1 MQLSY
6 CRPLLSVS
14 ASAQP
19 KEDWTLQQCIDYAI
33 ENNISVKQFQI
44 SSNNQELRLNTTRNS
59 RLPNVGINL
68 SENAS
73 FGRGP
78 GRDGTT
84 VDHTQLSTSLGAS
97 ASVTVFEG
105 MRIKHDIAGQKF
117 SLQAS
122 LKDLERARED
132 VSLNVTSLYLQ
143 VLLNKEM
150 VKVAEN
156 QVELSRQQ
164 VERSELLVKN
174 GRNPE
179 SDLYESKALLANDEM
194 NLTQSRNTLL
204 LSLLD
209 LSQALNLENKDGFD
223 IRMPDLGNITIASMS
238 RMETPGTVYDYAVG
252 NRPRILAEQL
262 RLKSSEKALLS
273 AKSAFYPSISLGA
286 GYSNGYYFSIYE
298 GARNAAF
305 FNQLKNNG
313 SEYIGL
319 SINIPIFNRNATR
332 NNVRM
337 AQNNIR
343 IQELAITEAQLAL
356 RKEIEQSY
364 YSADAAYQ
372 KYLSAENRS
381 RRLAKLSVTRKKKR
395 TPDVRPSSTT
405 TTPKPGWKNPNR
417 TWYKPNSISYS
428 AEKSSIFTPVNRSIS
443 ASIDPA
449 TNRSVPL
456 HLLTGLPSHK
466 DGRSFLRRVRRSP
479 PDLAPALPSSQG
491 KNPLKR
497 PL

>member
-223 IRMPDLGNITIASMS
+223 IRMPDREMS
-238 RMETPGTVYDYAVG
+238 RRLDERHGDSR
-252 NRPRILAEQL
+252 NSL
-262 RLKSSEKALLS
+262 RLRRRQPAPDTGRTTPTKSSEKALLS

-372 KYLSAENRS
+372 KYLSAEKSARGGSRS
-381 RRLAKLSVTRKKKR
+381 FPLPERKSGRRTFDHLRLQRR
-395 TPDVRPSSTT
+395 QDPDGKIRIGHGTSQIQFHIQP
-405 TTPKPGWKNPNR
+405 KNPR
-417 TWYKPNSISYS
+417 LLR
-428 AEKSSIFTPVNRSIS
+428 RSTARFQHLLIPRQ
-443 ASIDPA
+443 IDPFPYI
-449 TNRSVPL
+449 S
-456 HLLTGLPSHK
+456 
-466 DGRSFLRRVRRSP
+466 
-479 PDLAPALPSSQG
+479 
-491 KNPLKR
+491 
-497 PL
+497 

>member
-1 MQLSY
+1 MIRTLAAFLLSAA
-6 CRPLLSVS
+6 LSVS

-204 LSLLD
+204 LALLD

-319 SINIPIFNRNATR
+319 SINIPISRSWPLPKPNWRYARRSNR
-332 NNVRM
+332 
-337 AQNNIR
+337 
-343 IQELAITEAQLAL
+343 AITAPMRLT
-356 RKEIEQSY
+356 RSTCRPK
-364 YSADAAYQ
+364 
-372 KYLSAENRS
+372 NRS

-466 DGRSFLRRVRRSP
+466 DGPFFFTPRP
-479 PDLAPALPSSQG
+479 TEPSGSG
-491 KNPLKR
+491 TGFAFVTG
-497 PL
+497 

>member
-1 MQLSY
+1 MIRTLAAFLLSAA
-6 CRPLLSVS
+6 LSVS

-132 VSLNVTSLYLQ
+132 VSLNVT
-143 VLLNKEM
+143 
-150 VKVAEN
+150 
-156 QVELSRQQ
+156 ELSRQQ

-372 KYLSAENRS
+372 KYLSAEKSLAAAREAFRYQKEKADAGRS
-381 RRLAKLSVTRKKKR
+381 TIFDYNDAKTRM
-395 TPDVRPSSTT
+395 
-405 TTPKPGWKNPNR
+405 
-417 TWYKPNSISYS
+417 
-428 AEKSSIFTPVNRSIS
+428 EKSESDMVQAKFNFIFSRKILDFYAGQPLDFSIY
-443 ASIDPA
+443 
-449 TNRSVPL
+449 
-456 HLLTGLPSHK
+456 
-466 DGRSFLRRVRRSP
+466 
-479 PDLAPALPSSQG
+479 
-491 KNPLKR
+491 
-497 PL
+497 

>member
-1 MQLSY
+1 MAATTTPEYDAQQPTARRGYQHRARTPL
-6 CRPLLSVS
+6 RPV
-14 ASAQP
+14 
-19 KEDWTLQQCIDYAI
+19 
-33 ENNISVKQFQI
+33 
-44 SSNNQELRLNTTRNS
+44 RTR
-59 RLPNVGINL
+59 R
-68 SENAS
+68 NA
-73 FGRGP
+73 
-78 GRDGTT
+78 
-84 VDHTQLSTSLGAS
+84 VDHTQLSTSLGPPECYRVRRNA
-97 ASVTVFEG
+97 
-105 MRIKHDIAGQKF
+105 IKHDIAGQKF

-372 KYLSAENRS
+372 KYLSAEKSLAAAREAFRYQKEKADAGRS
-381 RRLAKLSVTRKKKR
+381 TIFDYNDAKTRM
-395 TPDVRPSSTT
+395 
-405 TTPKPGWKNPNR
+405 
-417 TWYKPNSISYS
+417 
-428 AEKSSIFTPVNRSIS
+428 EKSESDMVQAKFNFIFSRKILDFYAGQPLDFSIY
-443 ASIDPA
+443 
-449 TNRSVPL
+449 
-456 HLLTGLPSHK
+456 
-466 DGRSFLRRVRRSP
+466 
-479 PDLAPALPSSQG
+479 
-491 KNPLKR
+491 
-497 PL
+497 

>member
-1 MQLSY
+1 MIRTLAAFLLSAA
-6 CRPLLSVS
+6 LSVS

-372 KYLSAENRS
+372 KYLSAEKSLAAAREAFRYQKEKADAGRS
-381 RRLAKLSVTRKKKR
+381 TIFDYNDAKTRM
-395 TPDVRPSSTT
+395 
-405 TTPKPGWKNPNR
+405 
-417 TWYKPNSISYS
+417 
-428 AEKSSIFTPVNRSIS
+428 EKSESDMVQAKFNFIFSRKIIYFYAGQPLDFSIY
-443 ASIDPA
+443 
-449 TNRSVPL
+449 
-456 HLLTGLPSHK
+456 
-466 DGRSFLRRVRRSP
+466 
-479 PDLAPALPSSQG
+479 
-491 KNPLKR
+491 
-497 PL
+497 

>member
-1 MQLSY
+1 MIRTLAAFLLSAA
-6 CRPLLSVS
+6 LSVS

-179 SDLYESKALLANDEM
+179 SDLYESKALL
-194 NLTQSRNTLL
+194 
-204 LSLLD
+204 
-209 LSQALNLENKDGFD
+209 
-223 IRMPDLGNITIASMS
+223 P
-238 RMETPGTVYDYAVG
+238 
-252 NRPRILAEQL
+252 
-262 RLKSSEKALLS
+262 
-273 AKSAFYPSISLGA
+273 
-286 GYSNGYYFSIYE
+286 
-298 GARNAAF
+298 
-305 FNQLKNNG
+305 
-313 SEYIGL
+313 
-319 SINIPIFNRNATR
+319 
-332 NNVRM
+332 
-337 AQNNIR
+337 
-343 IQELAITEAQLAL
+343 
-356 RKEIEQSY
+356 
-364 YSADAAYQ
+364 
-372 KYLSAENRS
+372 
-381 RRLAKLSVTRKKKR
+381 
-395 TPDVRPSSTT
+395 TT
-405 TTPKPGWKNPNR
+405 K
-417 TWYKPNSISYS
+417 
-428 AEKSSIFTPVNRSIS
+428 
-443 ASIDPA
+443 
-449 TNRSVPL
+449 
-456 HLLTGLPSHK
+456 
-466 DGRSFLRRVRRSP
+466 
-479 PDLAPALPSSQG
+479 
-491 KNPLKR
+491 
-497 PL
+497 